1 MGLQQLST
9 REEERERKKEGN
21 EAGEGCGRVL
31 SAAAR
36 LSTKP
41 KFTFGE
47 FGLWGAWLPQTAR
60 GRFCNMT
67 CPPALL
73 RRVERLG
80 ALDSA
85 PPILVLLCPA
95 TKCRH

>member
-1 MGLQQLST
+1 MSNVSIRST

-36 LSTKP
+36 LPTKP
-41 KFTFGE
+41 KFTFGK

-60 GRFCNMT
+60 GRFSPMRD
-67 CPPALL
+67 PPTVEL
-73 RRVERLG
+73 RM
-80 ALDSA
+80 S
-85 PPILVLLCPA
+85 
-95 TKCRH
+95 